1 MREMGAKVAED
12 PENEQKPR
20 LNNAKMRESSIG
32 AKLKGGGGT
41 KSKTGKGRQKK
52 GESDSSQPGIREC
65 FKGIKT
71 CSKGNSQG
79 NHPIPIKN
87 S

>member
-1 MREMGAKVAED
+1 MREMEAKVAED

-20 LNNAKMRESSIG
+20 LNKAKMRESSIG

-79 NHPIPIKN
+79 NHPIPIN
-87 S
+87 TS